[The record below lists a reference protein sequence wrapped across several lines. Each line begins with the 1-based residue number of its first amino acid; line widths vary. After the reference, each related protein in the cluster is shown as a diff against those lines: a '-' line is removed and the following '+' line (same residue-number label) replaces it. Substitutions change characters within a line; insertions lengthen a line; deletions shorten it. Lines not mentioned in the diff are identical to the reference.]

1 MKIISPKYDYCAKEL
16 FRNEVVRNHFLS
28 DILEIPMEEIRSSR
42 LLNTFLW
49 KRYRSQKQ
57 GILDVLIEL
66 NNNIKI
72 NIEIQVKAS
81 ADWDKRQLF
90 YLAKIFTA
98 EANKGDDYSRLR
110 RCVAI
115 SILDFNLSDGPEY
128 HTVYLFRD
136 KNGIP
141 YSDMMEIHTLELR
154 KNLVGQNR
162 MNDWIRLFNAESE
175 EDLDMIKTENAGI
188 LEAIREVKVMS
199 LSKRLRAHYEAHMK
213 DVRDRKAREKYVRM
227 EGEKEGFEK
236 GLQKGINE
244 GIEKGMEKGIEIFI
258 SDNLEEGKNR
268 QQIIEKLVSR
278 FGLSEKDAIMLVD
291 KYTDRQQ

>member
-28 DILEIPMEEIRSSR
+28 DVLEIPMEEIRSSR

-66 NNNIKI
+66 NNDIKI

-98 EANKGDDYSRLR
+98 EAGRGDDYSQLR

-115 SILDFNLSDGPEY
+115 SILDFNLSDSPEY

-136 KNGIP
+136 KNGNP

-154 KNLVGQNR
+154 KNLMEENR

-188 LEAIREVKVMS
+188 LEAIREVKIMS
-199 LSKRLRAHYEAHMK
+199 LSKRLRLHYEAHMK

-227 EGEKEGFEK
+227 EGEKK
-236 GLQKGINE
+236 GLQ
-244 GIEKGMEKGIEIFI
+244 KGIEIFI
-258 SDNLEEGKNR
+258 SDNLEEGKNK

-278 FGLSEKDAIMLVD
+278 FGLAESDAIVLVE
-291 KYTDRQQ
+291 KYTDGQK

>member
-28 DILEIPMEEIRSSR
+28 DILEIPVEEIRSSR

-49 KRYRSQKQ
+49 KRYRGQKQ

-98 EANKGDDYSRLR
+98 EANKGEDYSRLR

-236 GLQKGINE
+236 GLQ
-244 GIEKGMEKGIEIFI
+244 IFI
-258 SDNLEEGKNR
+258 LDNLEEGKNR

>member
-1 MKIISPKYDYCAKEL
+1 M
-16 FRNEVVRNHFLS
+16 
-28 DILEIPMEEIRSSR
+28 
-42 LLNTFLW
+42 
-49 KRYRSQKQ
+49 
-57 GILDVLIEL
+57 
-66 NNNIKI
+66 
-72 NIEIQVKAS
+72 
-81 ADWDKRQLF
+81 
-90 YLAKIFTA
+90 
-98 EANKGDDYSRLR
+98 
-110 RCVAI
+110 AI

-136 KNGIP
+136 KNGTP

-227 EGEKEGFEK
+227 EGE
-236 GLQKGINE
+236 NE
-244 GIEKGMEKGIEIFI
+244 GIEKGIEIFI
-258 SDNLEEGKNR
+258 SDNLEEGKSR
-268 QQIIEKLVSR
+268 QQIIEKLVKR
-278 FGLSEKDAIMLVD
+278 FGLSENDAIMVVEKNTEGL
-291 KYTDRQQ
+291 KM

>member
-16 FRNEVVRNHFLS
+16 FRNELVRNHFLS

-42 LLNTFLW
+42 L
-49 KRYRSQKQ
+49 
-57 GILDVLIEL
+57 
-66 NNNIKI
+66 
-72 NIEIQVKAS
+72 
-81 ADWDKRQLF
+81 
-90 YLAKIFTA
+90 
-98 EANKGDDYSRLR
+98 R

-115 SILDFNLSDGPEY
+115 SILDFNLSDSPGY
-128 HTVYLFRD
+128 HTVYLLKD
-136 KNGIP
+136 QEGNP
-141 YSDMMEIHTLELR
+141 YSDMLEIHTLELR
-154 KNLVGQNR
+154 KNLMEQNR

-188 LEAIREVKVMS
+188 LEAIREVKIMS

-244 GIEKGMEKGIEIFI
+244 GMEKGIEIFI

-268 QQIIEKLVSR
+268 QQIIEKLVNR
-278 FGLSEKDAIMLVD
+278 FGLSEKDAIVFVD
-291 KYTDRQQ
+291 KYTGRPQ

>member
-1 MKIISPKYDYCAKEL
+1 
-16 FRNEVVRNHFLS
+16 
-28 DILEIPMEEIRSSR
+28 
-42 LLNTFLW
+42 
-49 KRYRSQKQ
+49 
-57 GILDVLIEL
+57 
-66 NNNIKI
+66 
-72 NIEIQVKAS
+72 
-81 ADWDKRQLF
+81 
-90 YLAKIFTA
+90 
-98 EANKGDDYSRLR
+98 
-110 RCVAI
+110 
-115 SILDFNLSDGPEY
+115 
-128 HTVYLFRD
+128 
-136 KNGIP
+136 
-141 YSDMMEIHTLELR
+141 MMEIHTLELR

-258 SDNLEEGKNR
+258 SDNLEEGKSR
-268 QQIIEKLVSR
+268 QQIIEKLVKR
-278 FGLSEKDAIMLVD
+278 FGLSENDAIMLVE
-291 KYTDRQQ
+291 KHMEGLKM

>member
-16 FRNEVVRNHFLS
+16 FRNEAVRNHFVS
-28 DILEIPMEEIRSSR
+28 DVLEIPMEEIRSSR

-49 KRYRSQKQ
+49 KRYRGQKQ

-66 NNNIKI
+66 NNNVKI
-72 NIEIQVKAS
+72 NIEIQVKAT

-98 EANKGDDYSRLR
+98 EANRGEDYTRLR

-115 SILDFNLSDGPEY
+115 SILDFNLSDSPEY
-128 HTVYLFRD
+128 HSVYLFRD
-136 KNGIP
+136 KDGNP

-154 KNLVGQNR
+154 KDLKEENR

-227 EGEKEGFEK
+227 EGEKHGFEQ
-236 GLQKGINE
+236 GWQKGINE
-244 GIEKGMEKGIEIFI
+244 GIEIFI

-268 QQIIEKLVSR
+268 QQIIEKLISR
-278 FGLSEKDAIMLVD
+278 FGLAEKDAVMLVE
-291 KYTDRQQ
+291 KYADRQQ

>member
-28 DILEIPMEEIRSSR
+28 DVLEIPMEEIRSSR

-66 NNNIKI
+66 NNDIKI

-98 EANKGDDYSRLR
+98 ETGMGDDYSRLR

-115 SILDFNLSDGPEY
+115 SILDFNLSDSPEY
-128 HTVYLFRD
+128 HNVYLFRD
-136 KNGIP
+136 KDGNP

-154 KNLVGQNR
+154 KNLMEENR
-162 MNDWIRLFNAESE
+162 MNDWIRLFNAESK
-175 EDLDMIKTENAGI
+175 EDLDMIKTENTGI
-188 LEAIREVKVMS
+188 LEAIREVKIMS
-199 LSKRLRAHYEAHMK
+199 LSKRLRLHYEAHMK

-227 EGEKEGFEK
+227 EGEKKGFE
-236 GLQKGINE
+236 E
-244 GIEKGMEKGIEIFI
+244 GMQKGIEIFI
-258 SDNLEEGKNR
+258 LDNLEEGKNK
-268 QQIIEKLVSR
+268 QQIIKKLVSR
-278 FGLSEKDAIMLVD
+278 FGLAESDAIVLVE
-291 KYTDRQQ
+291 KYTDGQR

>member
-1 MKIISPKYDYCAKEL
+1 M
-16 FRNEVVRNHFLS
+16 RNHFLS
-28 DILEIPMEEIRSSR
+28 DILEIPVEEIRSSR

-49 KRYRSQKQ
+49 KRYRGQKQ

-81 ADWDKRQLF
+81 ADWDKRQMF

-98 EANKGDDYSRLR
+98 EANKGEDYSRLR

-213 DVRDRKAREKYVRM
+213 DVRDRKAREKYVRQ

-244 GIEKGMEKGIEIFI
+244 GIEKGIEIFI
-258 SDNLEEGKNR
+258 SDNLEEGKSR
-268 QQIIEKLVSR
+268 QQIIEKLVKR
-278 FGLSEKDAIMLVD
+278 FGLSENDAIMLVE
-291 KYTDRQQ
+291 KHMEGLKM

>member
-28 DILEIPMEEIRSSR
+28 DILEIPVEEIRSSR

-49 KRYRSQKQ
+49 KRYRGQKQ

-98 EANKGDDYSRLR
+98 EANKGEDYSRLR

-154 KNLVGQNR
+154 KDLVGQNR

-188 LEAIREVKVMS
+188 LEAIREVKVVS

-236 GLQKGINE
+236 GLQKGMNE
-244 GIEKGMEKGIEIFI
+244 GIEKGIEIFI
-258 SDNLEEGKNR
+258 SDNLEEGKSR
-268 QQIIEKLVSR
+268 QQIIEKLVKR
-278 FGLSEKDAIMLVD
+278 FGLSESDAIMVVEKNTEGL
-291 KYTDRQQ
+291 KM